1 MPPPAPSGG
10 FSFPGRL
17 PDRRARLY
25 LGAAASVWAGAAL
38 GMLFGWRPLA
48 AAAAAAGLA
57 ALGRRWT
64 AALIIGLGAA
74 GMAAGLLAEA
84 RWEQTA
90 AASLPAGEVRLLV
103 EVLLDGGGEADRGW
117 ALVRAAAVKAVGE
130 EGKGRLWD
138 GPAGWLRG
146 EVSGWGRSS
155 RWWTTTVMAPLP
167 EEGERGGPGRRAVW
181 DGKAEEA
188 EFAGYG
194 GGWPGEQAA
203 RVRSLILDRLRPEA
217 GRGRALLAGFLLGDT
232 SGLDDVERDQ
242 MRRAG
247 LSHYVAV
254 SGSNVALFLG
264 GLFLLAGPLGWSARR
279 RALLGLAGLGFFIL
293 LIGPDPSV
301 LRAAVMAGL
310 LLTARACGLRPDVWR
325 VLAAG
330 VSLLILASPELVFS
344 LGFQLSAAATAG
356 VVVGSGCFRRVRP
369 RWLGTALGAS
379 IGAQLAV
386 APILLLSVGT
396 IPLWAPAANVAAAPL
411 VLGAT
416 GLGAAGALTGLGP
429 VTAAGAAAAEAV
441 LVIAETAAGLPQIDW
456 RGFLLLLLPGAAALW
471 RSVRPAAVL
480 AGAAAAAALTVSLS
494 PGLFGGPPA
503 GPFFAALDVG
513 QGDAL
518 LLLGEDGETML
529 VDGGSDALVLQA
541 ALARFGVRSID
552 LLVVS
557 HAHRDHYGGLDGVI
571 GRIPVGEMW
580 YAPFPGQGK
589 QFGEFV
595 ASARARTAVSTPQP
609 GRYLLGGVELE
620 VLGPRRRYASLNDQS
635 IVVTAYLGG
644 RRILL
649 SGDIERIAQAE
660 MDPPPVEVLKVP
672 HQGAAT
678 SDPAWLAATGASTA
692 VVSVGPNT
700 YGHPSESL
708 LAELAAAGM
717 EVRRTDLEGDVVIRF
732 PPSDRGRAL
741 PSPAAAGVAQKGGEA
756 GGGGS

>member
-1 MPPPAPSGG
+1 MPPPDPPGG

-17 PDRRARLY
+17 PDRRACLY
-25 LGAAASVWAGAAL
+25 LGAAAALWAGAAL
-38 GMLFGWRPLA
+38 GMLFDWRPLA
-48 AAAAAAGLA
+48 AAGAAAGLA

-84 RWEQTA
+84 RQDQTA
-90 AASLPAGEVRLLV
+90 SAPLPAGEVRLLA
-103 EVLLDGGGEADRGW
+103 EVLLTGGEADRGW
-117 ALVRAAAVKAVGE
+117 ALVRAAAVKPVGE
-130 EGKGRLWD
+130 EGEGRPWD

-146 EVSGWGRSS
+146 EVSGWPRSS
-155 RWWTTTVMAPLP
+155 RWWTTTAITRLP
-167 EEGERGGPGRRAVW
+167 EGGEGGGPGRRAVW
-181 DGKAEEA
+181 EGKAEDSG
-188 EFAGYG
+188 FAGYG

-203 RVRSLILDRLRPEA
+203 RVRSLILDRLRPED

-232 SGLDDVERDQ
+232 SSLDDVESDQ

-247 LSHYVAV
+247 LAHYVAV

-264 GLFLLAGPLGWSARR
+264 GLFLLSGPLGWSARR
-279 RALLGLAGLGFFIL
+279 RAALGLAGLGFFIL

-301 LRAAVMAGL
+301 MRAAVMAGL
-310 LLTARACGLRPDVWR
+310 LLTARAFGLRPDVWR

-330 VSLLILASPELVFS
+330 VSLLILVSPELVFS
-344 LGFQLSAAATAG
+344 LGFQLSAAATGG
-356 VVVGSGCFRRVRP
+356 VVVGSGCFEKVRP

-386 APILLLSVGT
+386 APILLLAVGSV
-396 IPLWAPAANVAAAPL
+396 PLWAPAANTAAAPL
-411 VLGAT
+411 VAAAT
-416 GLGAAGALTGLGP
+416 VLGAAGALTGLDP
-429 VTAAGAAAAEAV
+429 VTAVGAAAARAV
-441 LVIAETAAGLPQIDW
+441 LVIAEAAAGLPQIDW
-456 RGFLLLLLPGAAALW
+456 RGFLVVVLLGAAALW
-471 RSVRPAAVL
+471 RPLRPAAVL

-494 PGLFGGPPA
+494 PGLLGGPPVRPA
-503 GPFFAALDVG
+503 FVALDVG

-518 LLLGEDGETML
+518 LLLGEGGETVL
-529 VDGGSDALVLQA
+529 VDGGSDGLALRA
-541 ALARFGVRSID
+541 GLARFGVRSID

-580 YAPFPGQGK
+580 YAPYPGQGEPFK
-589 QFGEFV
+589 EFV
-595 ASARARTAVSTPQP
+595 ASARAYTAVSTPRP
-609 GRYLLGGVELE
+609 GRYRLGGVELE

-635 IVVTAYLGG
+635 IAAVARLGG

-678 SDPAWLAATGASTA
+678 SDPAWLTATGASTA

-700 YGHPSESL
+700 YGHPSAGL

-732 PPSDRGRAL
+732 PAGGGGRAL
-741 PSPAAAGVAQKGGEA
+741 PSPQAGREGQKPRQA